1 MMVIRPVERSDVS
14 ALMQLASK
22 TGGGLTS
29 LPANE
34 ATLSVRIE
42 RAIKTWQG
50 ELPKSEQGYVFVL
63 EDSESGTV
71 AGICAIEVAVGLND
85 PWYNYRVGTLV
96 HASKELNVY
105 NALPTLFLSNDHT
118 GSSELCTLFLDP
130 EWRKEG
136 NGYLLSKSRFMF
148 MAAFRDKFN
157 DKVVAEM
164 RGVIDEHGYS
174 PFWQSL
180 GKRFFSMDFSRADFL
195 CGTGQKAF
203 IAELMPKHPIYTHFL
218 SQEAQDVIGQ
228 VHPQTAP
235 ARAVLEKEGFRYR
248 NYIDIFDGGPTLECD
263 IDRVRAIRKSRLVEV
278 AEGQPA
284 QGDFPACLVA
294 NENYHHF
301 RVVLVR
307 TDPATE
313 RLILTAAQLDALKC
327 HAGSRSSGAPV
338 RRGEN
343 SMTLWING
351 DWVTG
356 QGALRVKRNPVS
368 GEVLWQGNDADAA
381 QVEQACRAARAAFPR
396 WARLSFSDRQ
406 VRVERFAGLLESN
419 KAELTAIIA
428 RETGKPR
435 WEAATEVTAM
445 INKIA
450 ISIKAYH
457 VRTGEQRSEM
467 PDGAASL
474 RHRPHGVLAVFG
486 PYNFPGHLP
495 NGHIVPALLAGNTI
509 IFKPSEL
516 TPWSGEAV
524 MRLWQ
529 QAGLLPGVLNLVQG
543 GRETGQALS
552 ALEDLDGLLFTGSA
566 NTGYQLHRQL
576 SGQPEKILALEMGGN
591 NPLIIDEVADIDAAV
606 HLTIQSAFVTAGQ
619 RCTCARRLLLKSGTQ
634 GDAFLARLVA
644 VSQRLTP
651 GTWDDEPQ
659 PFIGGLI
666 SEQAAQQ
673 VVTAWQEL
681 EAMGGR
687 PLLAP
692 RLLQAGTSLL
702 TPGII
707 EMTGVT
713 GVPDEEVF
721 GPLLRVWR
729 YDNFDEAI
737 RMANNTRFGLSCGL
751 VSPSGKNSIN
761 CCWRHGRGL
770 LTGTNRLP
778 VLPVPRHS
786 AALALPAIIA
796 PAPGMPQIIVP
807 GRWQVWSRTR

>member
-1 MMVIRPVERSDVS
+1 
-14 ALMQLASK
+14 
-22 TGGGLTS
+22 
-29 LPANE
+29 
-34 ATLSVRIE
+34 
-42 RAIKTWQG
+42 
-50 ELPKSEQGYVFVL
+50 
-63 EDSESGTV
+63 
-71 AGICAIEVAVGLND
+71 
-85 PWYNYRVGTLV
+85 
-96 HASKELNVY
+96 
-105 NALPTLFLSNDHT
+105 
-118 GSSELCTLFLDP
+118 
-130 EWRKEG
+130 
-136 NGYLLSKSRFMF
+136 
-148 MAAFRDKFN
+148 
-157 DKVVAEM
+157 
-164 RGVIDEHGYS
+164 
-174 PFWQSL
+174 
-180 GKRFFSMDFSRADFL
+180 
-195 CGTGQKAF
+195 
-203 IAELMPKHPIYTHFL
+203 
-218 SQEAQDVIGQ
+218 
-228 VHPQTAP
+228 
-235 ARAVLEKEGFRYR
+235 
-248 NYIDIFDGGPTLECD
+248 
-263 IDRVRAIRKSRLVEV
+263 
-278 AEGQPA
+278 
-284 QGDFPACLVA
+284 
-294 NENYHHF
+294 
-301 RVVLVR
+301 
-307 TDPATE
+307 
-313 RLILTAAQLDALKC
+313 
-327 HAGSRSSGAPV
+327 
-338 RRGEN
+338 
-343 SMTLWING
+343 MTLWING
-351 DWVTG
+351 DWITG
-356 QGALRVKRNPVS
+356 QGASRVKRNPVS

-381 QVEQACRAARAAFPR
+381 QVGQACRAARAAFPR
-396 WARLSFSDRQ
+396 WARLSLAERQ
-406 VRVERFAGLLESN
+406 VVVERFAGLLERN
-419 KAELTAIIA
+419 KGELTAIIA

-529 QAGLLPGVLNLVQG
+529 QAGLPPGVLNLVQG

-619 RCTCARRLLLKSGTQ
+619 RCTCARRLLLKSGAQ

-651 GTWDDEPQ
+651 GNWDDEPQ

-673 VVTAWQEL
+673 VVTAWQQL

-687 PLLAP
+687 TLLAP
-692 RLLQAGTSLL
+692 RLLQSETSLL

-707 EMTGVT
+707 EMTGVA

-729 YDNFDEAI
+729 
-737 RMANNTRFGLSCGL
+737 
-751 VSPSGKNSIN
+751 
-761 CCWRHGRGL
+761 
-770 LTGTNRLP
+770 
-778 VLPVPRHS
+778 
-786 AALALPAIIA
+786 
-796 PAPGMPQIIVP
+796 
-807 GRWQVWSRTR
+807 